1 MGDIRT
7 LDLNLLKT
15 LDALL
20 DERNVTRAAARLS
33 LTQPAVSGMLTR
45 LRENFDDPLF
55 VRTQRGIVP
64 TMRALEL
71 AVPVKRVLAE
81 IGALLQPHEFEPSS
95 ANFTLSIAA
104 TDYALRSI
112 IVPFLTILRLR
123 APGVRLA
130 VRPIEDAAVQTQ
142 LERGELDLALM
153 TPESTPQQLHTRQ
166 LFDEHYVCALRDD
179 HPDAA
184 RGRMTLDRF
193 CSLDHALVSWSGGLF
208 TGVTDAALARLG
220 RQRRVALSVASFLV
234 LPEILRASDLLA
246 VVPRRLIRDGEGL
259 TLLAPPLEIPGF
271 TKVAAWHERTDRDP
285 AHRWVR
291 ELLFET
297 CAERVA
303 EKRKPAGSRKRT
315 SESARSS
322 KAARA

>member
-20 DERNVTRAAARLS
+20 DERNVTRTAERLS

-64 TMRALEL
+64 TLRALEL
-71 AVPVKRVLAE
+71 AAPVKRVLAE
-81 IGALLQPHEFEPSS
+81 IGALLQPQEFEPAS
-95 ANFTLSIAA
+95 ADFTLSIAG

-112 IVPFLTILRLR
+112 IVPFLTALRQR
-123 APGVRLA
+123 APGIRLA
-130 VRPIEDAAVQTQ
+130 VRPIEGTQVQTQ

-153 TPESTPQQLHTRQ
+153 TPESTPQQLHTQR
-166 LFDEHYVCALRDD
+166 LFDEHYICALRDD

-184 RGRMTLDRF
+184 RGRMTLERF
-193 CSLDHALVSWSGGLF
+193 CSLDHALVSWSGDLF

-234 LPEILRASDLLA
+234 LPEILRTSDLLA
-246 VVPRRLIRDGEGL
+246 VVPRRLIRESEGL
-259 TLLAPPLEIPGF
+259 ALLAPPLEIPGF
-271 TKVAAWHERTDRDP
+271 TKMAVWHERTDRDP

-297 CAERVA
+297 CAERA
-303 EKRKPAGSRKRT
+303 ADHRKPAKPARSRKHAT
-315 SESARSS
+315 VSA
-322 KAARA
+322 KA

>member
-1 MGDIRT
+1 MADIRT

-64 TMRALEL
+64 TLRALEL
-71 AVPVKRVLAE
+71 AGPVKRVLAE
-81 IGALLQPHEFEPSS
+81 IGALLQPQAFEPAS
-95 ANFTLSIAA
+95 ADFTLSIAG
-104 TDYALRSI
+104 TDYALRSV
-112 IVPFLTILRLR
+112 IVPFLTALRQR
-123 APGVRLA
+123 APGIRLA
-130 VRPIEDAAVQTQ
+130 VRPIEGAQIQTQ

-153 TPESTPQQLHTRQ
+153 TPESTPQHLHTQR
-166 LFDEHYVCALRDD
+166 LFDEHYVCALRED

-184 RGRMTLDRF
+184 RGRMTLERF

-220 RQRRVALSVASFLV
+220 KQRRVALSVASFLV

-259 TLLAPPLEIPGF
+259 TLLAPPLDIPGF
-271 TKVAAWHERTDRDP
+271 TKVAVWHARTDRDP

-303 EKRKPAGSRKRT
+303 NKRKPV
-315 SESARSS
+315 RSS
-322 KAARA
+322 KRATSGAKA